1 MSHIWFEFWRQKYF
15 LRSPIWKVV
24 RSLSNSMLCTKLH
37 LYSNP
42 VVESWIYICYYIQIW
57 HWPTF
62 RTRQSRWRGWVFH
75 LCALEQFYHW
85 HQDLL
90 QCWLSRVTRV
100 MVSLWSQSQTHKKK
114 SNFADA
120 SMPSK
125 NYNFVTKVTFTF
137 KKLFSSSKN
146 LRCLSLKTNLKSFEW
161 KNAS

>member
-1 MSHIWFEFWRQKYF
+1 
-15 LRSPIWKVV
+15 
-24 RSLSNSMLCTKLH
+24 MLCSKLH

-42 VVESWIYICYYIQIW
+42 VVRVLNIYLLL
-57 HWPTF
+57 HSDLTLTHF
-62 RTRQSRWRGWVFH
+62 SRTRQSRWRVFH